1 MGYYVVVSEQGP
13 GWNPARSMREQEGWG
28 AHATFMNAL
37 ADERLVL
44 LGGPLKGAA
53 HHRAMLVTQA
63 PSEPAL
69 RDRLARDP
77 WMVSGV
83 LRVVSVEP
91 WELLLGEL
99 ERPGPDLS
107 GPTEPPV

>member
-1 MGYYVVVSEQGP
+1 MEYFVVVSEQGP
-13 GWNPARSMREQEGWG
+13 NWKPGRSMREQEGWG

-44 LGGPLKGAA
+44 LGGPLKGSA
-53 HHRAMLVTQA
+53 HHRAMLVTKA
-63 PSEPAL
+63 ASERAL
-69 RDRLARDP
+69 RARLAEDP
-77 WMVSGV
+77 WMLSGV

-99 ERPGPDLS
+99 EPAAA
-107 GPTEPPV
+107 